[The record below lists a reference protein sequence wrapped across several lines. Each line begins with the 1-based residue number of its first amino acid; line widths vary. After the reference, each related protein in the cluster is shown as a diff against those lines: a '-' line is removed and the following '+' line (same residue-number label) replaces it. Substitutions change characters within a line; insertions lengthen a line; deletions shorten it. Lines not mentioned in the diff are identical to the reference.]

1 MASNWM
7 DVAFVS
13 TTLLR
18 KELTL
23 QHLAYIWGNHHSFVT
38 ADPMI
43 TTPEIT
49 IRGIDTGTRIMVHV
63 TAILETET
71 TTVDHVPDH
80 HAAIEDW
87 ILLHQEHVVP

>member
-1 MASNWM
+1 
-7 DVAFVS
+7 
-13 TTLLR
+13 
-18 KELTL
+18 
-23 QHLAYIWGNHHSFVT
+23 
-38 ADPMI
+38 MI

-80 HAAIEDW
+80 HVS
-87 ILLHQEHVVP
+87 Q